1 MNLQDIQKTL
11 CSSMCAEVKVEKLQG
26 DLLSIQTPFYF
37 ADGDAYA
44 IHLKT
49 LPAGGF
55 RISDSG
61 LTLMHLSYEFD
72 LDKLKDGARA
82 RRFERTLNEVGVQ
95 FRDGE
100 LYIDVRGDA
109 LGEGVFRFGQAITQI
124 HDISFLNRVQ
134 VENTFY
140 DDLYDNLK
148 SIVGEEHIEK
158 NYLIKDLPQ
167 AENYPVDFYIH
178 TKNSLPLYLFGVPG
192 RDKAR
197 LATIILQ
204 HLIAEKLKFNSMI
217 VFQNMAEIGSK
228 DIGRL
233 MNAANDMVA
242 SVDSEQDLS
251 RKILQRVGASQ

>member
-1 MNLQDIQKTL
+1 MNLQEIQKTL
-11 CSSMCAEVKVEKLQG
+11 CSSMCAEVTIEKLQG
-26 DLLSIQTPFYF
+26 DLLAIKTPFQF
-37 ADGDAYA
+37 ADGDSYS
-44 IHLKT
+44 IHLKR

-82 RRFERTLNEVGVQ
+82 RRFEKTLNEVGIQ
-95 FRDGE
+95 AQDGE
-100 LYIDVRGDA
+100 LYLDVRGDA
-109 LGEGVFRFGQAITQI
+109 LGEGVFRFGQAITQV

-140 DDLYDNLK
+140 DDLYENLK
-148 SIVGEEHIEK
+148 SIVGEDHIEK
-158 NYLIKDLPQ
+158 NYIIKNLPQ
-167 AENYPVDFYIH
+167 SENYPIDFYIH

-204 HLIAEKLKFNSMI
+204 HLIAENLEFNSMI
-217 VFQNMAEIGSK
+217 VFQNMSEIGSK

-251 RKILQRVGASQ
+251 RKILQRVGSL